1 MSRLTETTE
10 PAKAATAGHGTRE
23 RLVTD
28 AELESALDFLR
39 DSAKALGKAK
49 SRAVKADHMVKVIEA
64 LMSKASDEKSADG
77 RKAEARSSTEYLDAV
92 NEDAFAAGELAKMY
106 ALREAAALKIEAW
119 RSSQANYRA
128 MKI

>member
-1 MSRLTETTE
+1 MSQSTEKPGPE
-10 PAKAATAGHGTRE
+10 KAASGGHGTRE

-39 DSAKALGKAK
+39 DSARALGEAK
-49 SRAVKADHMVKVIEA
+49 SRAVKADHMCKVIEA
-64 LMSKASDEKSADG
+64 LMSKASDEKSAEA
-77 RKAEARSSTEYLDAV
+77 RKAEARSSPEYLDAV